1 MDKTISISEL
11 RRSLASVIED
21 VHEKDSRY
29 IILQHS
35 QARAVLLSPAE
46 MEILEDKTERASLKE
61 VERAEED
68 SGKKKMSSY
77 DKFYGKR

>member
-1 MDKTISISEL
+1 MDKIISISEL
-11 RRSLASVIED
+11 RRSLASIIED

-35 QARAVLLSPAE
+35 QARAVLVSPAE

-61 VERAEED
+61 VERAKED
-68 SGKKKMSSY
+68 SHKKKISSY